1 VINYAEP
8 LAFDIICIDVDYMRP
23 HLACSYLVI
32 HQGRAAFI
40 DCGTSLTVPRLL
52 SVLQDCNLDV
62 TDVDY
67 VIPTHIHLDHAG
79 GAGVLM
85 QHFPHAKLVVH
96 PKGARHLIDPQRL
109 IDSVKQVYG
118 NELYDSLYGEIIPVD
133 KDRVIAADDNY
144 CIDLNG
150 RSLLVADTPGHAR
163 HHFCLY
169 DELSQGWF
177 TGDTFGL
184 SYPEISIDSGRY
196 LMPTTT
202 PVQFEPDAWQLSIKR
217 LLEKNPQRMYL
228 THFGMVENV
237 QQLANKLSKDLTT
250 YTDIALSQQTQSD
263 DRVEQLIE
271 KLNQHTLSELRDL
284 GCPQEQ
290 ALILELLKTDIT
302 LNAQGLDIWL
312 QRQEKL
318 TPSV

>member
-1 VINYAEP
+1 VLNYAES
-8 LAFDIICIDVDYMRP
+8 LACDIICIDVDYMRP

-32 HQGRAAFI
+32 HEGKAAFI

-52 SVLQDCNLDV
+52 AALQDCNLDV
-62 TDVDY
+62 ADVEY

-109 IDSVKQVYG
+109 IDSVRQVYG
-118 NELYDSLYGEIIPVD
+118 DELYDSLYGEIIPID
-133 KDRVIAADDNY
+133 EHRVIPAEDNY

-202 PVQFEPDAWQLSIKR
+202 PVQFEPDAWQLSIQR

-228 THFGMVENV
+228 THFGMIEDV
-237 QQLANKLSKDLTT
+237 QQFADKLSKDLTT
-250 YTDIALSQQTQSD
+250 YTEIALSQQTQT
-263 DRVEQLIE
+263 DRIEKLIE
-271 KLNQHTLSELRDL
+271 KLNQHTLDELHEL

-290 ALILELLKTDIT
+290 TLILELLKTDIT
-302 LNAQGLDIWL
+302 LNAQGLDVWL
-312 QRQEKL
+312 KRQEKL
-318 TPSV
+318 KQSI

>member
-1 VINYAEP
+1 MLNYTES
-8 LAFDIICIDVDYMRP
+8 LAYDIICIDVDYMRA

-32 HQGRAAFI
+32 HEGKAAFI

-52 SVLQDCNLDV
+52 AVLENYNLDV
-62 TDVDY
+62 TDVEY

-109 IDSVKQVYG
+109 IDSVRQVYG
-118 NELYDSLYGEIIPVD
+118 DELYDSLYGEIIPID
-133 KDRVIAADDNY
+133 EHRVIAAKDNY
-144 CIDLNG
+144 CVDLNG

-196 LMPTTT
+196 LLPTTT
-202 PVQFEPDAWQLSIKR
+202 PVQFEPDAWQLSIQR

-237 QQLANKLSKDLTT
+237 QQLADKLIRDLTT
-250 YTDIALSQQTQSD
+250 YSEIALSQQDKT
-263 DRVEQLIE
+263 DRIEKLTE
-271 KLNQHTLSELRDL
+271 KLNQHTLDELRDL

-290 ALILELLKTDIT
+290 TLILELLKTDIT

-312 QRQEKL
+312 KRQEKL
-318 TPSV
+318 KQSV

>member
-1 VINYAEP
+1 MISYAES
-8 LAFDIICIDVDYMRP
+8 LAFDIYCIDVDYMRP
-23 HLACSYLVI
+23 HLACSYLVV
-32 HQGRAAFI
+32 HQGKAAFI

-52 SVLQDCNLDV
+52 TVLQDCNLDV
-62 TDVDY
+62 TDVEY

-85 QHFPHAKLVVH
+85 QKFPNAKLVVH
-96 PKGARHLIDPQRL
+96 PKGARHLVDPQRL
-109 IDSVKQVYG
+109 IDSVRQVYG
-118 NELYDSLYGEIIPVD
+118 DELYDSLYGEIIPID
-133 KDRVIAADDNY
+133 ENRVIAAEDNY
-144 CIDLNG
+144 LIDLNG

-196 LMPTTT
+196 ILPTTT
-202 PVQFEPDAWQLSIKR
+202 PVQFEPDAWQQSIKR

-237 QQLANKLSKDLTT
+237 RQLASKLSEDLIT
-250 YTDIALSQQTQSD
+250 YTDIAYSQQTKNQ
-263 DRVEQLIE
+263 RVEKLVA
-271 KLNQHTLSELRDL
+271 KLNQHTLNELRDL
-284 GCPQEQ
+284 GCQQ
-290 ALILELLKTDIT
+290 DQTLILELLKTDIT

-312 QRQEKL
+312 KRQEKL
-318 TPSV
+318 SSPS

>member
-1 VINYAEP
+1 MLNYVEP
-8 LAFDIICIDVDYMRP
+8 LAFDIYCIDVDYMRT

-32 HQGRAAFI
+32 HQGKAAFI
-40 DCGTSLTVPRLL
+40 DCGTSLTVSCLL
-52 SVLQDCNLDV
+52 SALHECSLDV
-62 TDVDY
+62 TDVEY

-85 QHFPHAKLVVH
+85 QKFPNAKLVAH
-96 PKGARHLIDPQRL
+96 PKGARHLIEPQRL

-118 NELYDSLYGEIIPVD
+118 DELYDSLYGEIIPID
-133 KDRVIAADDNY
+133 EDRVIAAEDNY

-228 THFGMVENV
+228 THFGMIENV
-237 QQLANKLSKDLTT
+237 QQQASKLSKDLTL
-250 YTDIALSQQTQSD
+250 YSDIALSQQTQSN
-263 DRVEQLIE
+263 RVDKLIE
-271 KLNQHTLSELRDL
+271 KLNQHTLNELREL
-284 GCPQEQ
+284 GSRQEQ
-290 ALILELLKTDIT
+290 TLILELLKTDIT

-312 QRQEKL
+312 TRQEKSSHS
-318 TPSV
+318 T

>member
-1 VINYAEP
+1 MIKYAES
-8 LAFDIICIDVDYMRP
+8 LAFNIYCIDVDYMRP

-32 HQGRAAFI
+32 HQGKAAFI

-52 SVLQDCNLDV
+52 SVLKDCNLDV

-85 QHFPHAKLVVH
+85 QKFPNAKLVVH
-96 PKGARHLIDPQRL
+96 PKGARHLIEPQRL
-109 IDSVKQVYG
+109 IDSVRQVYG
-118 NELYDSLYGEIIPVD
+118 DDLYDSLYGEIIPVEES
-133 KDRVIAADDNY
+133 RVISAEDNY

-163 HHFCLY
+163 HHFCIY
-169 DELSQGWF
+169 DELSHGWF

-184 SYPEISIDSGRY
+184 SYPEISISTGRY
-196 LMPTTT
+196 LLPTTT

-217 LLEKNPQRMYL
+217 LLAKDPQRMYL
-228 THFGMVENV
+228 THFGMVRNV
-237 QQLANKLSKDLTT
+237 QQLASKLSKDLTT
-250 YTDIALSQQTQSD
+250 YTDIALSQKTQEQ
-263 DRVEQLIE
+263 RVDKLLE
-271 KLNQHTLSELRDL
+271 KLSEHTLTELREL
-284 GCPQEQ
+284 GSQQEDT
-290 ALILELLKTDIT
+290 LILALLKTDLT

-312 QRQEKL
+312 TRQEKL
-318 TPSV
+318 N

>member
-1 VINYAEP
+1 MINYAES
-8 LAFDIICIDVDYMRP
+8 LAFDIFCIDVDYMRP
-23 HLACSYLVI
+23 RLACSYLVI
-32 HQGRAAFI
+32 HQGKAAFI

-62 TDVDY
+62 TDVEY

-85 QHFPHAKLVVH
+85 QKFPNAKLVVH
-96 PKGARHLIDPQRL
+96 PKGARHLVEPQRL
-109 IDSVKQVYG
+109 IDSVRQVYG
-118 NELYDSLYGEIIPVD
+118 DELYDSLYGDIIPIDENRIIV
-133 KDRVIAADDNY
+133 AEDNY

-196 LMPTTT
+196 LLPTTT
-202 PVQFEPDAWQLSIKR
+202 PVQFEPDAWQQSLKR
-217 LLEKNPQRMYL
+217 LLENDPQRMYL

-237 QQLANKLSKDLTT
+237 QQLAKKLSKDLAI
-250 YTDIALSQQTQSD
+250 YTDIAISQQTQNQ
-263 DRVEQLIE
+263 RIEKLIE
-271 KLNQHTLSELRDL
+271 KLFQHTLNELREL
-284 GCPQEQ
+284 GCQQEEV
-290 ALILELLKTDIT
+290 LIHELLKTDIT
-302 LNAQGLDIWL
+302 LNAQGLDVWL
-312 QRQEKL
+312 KRQEKQ
-318 TPSV
+318 PQSA